1 METTVATEGQI
12 TGIDISTYLIKDAD
26 RAIRFWR
33 DKMGLRPSQVDEGKG
48 AEFIFPDGSTFGI
61 WKMDDGTWQPG
72 NGIMFA
78 VPDINRAIEFYR
90 ARGVQ
95 VSDADEGRVC
105 HMAFAEDSE
114 GNHFII
120 HQRKPGND

>member
-1 METTVATEGQI
+1 METTAATDVQI

-26 RAIRFWR
+26 RAVAFWR
-33 DKMGLRPSQVDEGKG
+33 DKMGLQPSDVVEGKG
-48 AEFIFPDGSTFGI
+48 AEFILPDGSTFGI
-61 WKMDDGTWQPG
+61 WKMDDESWQPG

-78 VPDINRAIEFYR
+78 VPDIKRAIEFYR
-90 ARGVQ
+90 QRGVKI
-95 VSDADEGRVC
+95 SDAEEGRVC

-120 HQRKPGND
+120 HQRKQV